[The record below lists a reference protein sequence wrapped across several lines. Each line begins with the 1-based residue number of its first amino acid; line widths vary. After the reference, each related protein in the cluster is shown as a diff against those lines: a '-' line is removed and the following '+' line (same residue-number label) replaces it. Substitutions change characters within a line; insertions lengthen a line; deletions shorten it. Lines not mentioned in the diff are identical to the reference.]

1 MLGHP
6 KIVVQ
11 ATNTIKISDQD
22 LNLIVTHYCILLQL
36 QTYQINDLAAKYI
49 SLFSTVSVSESD

>member
-1 MLGHP
+1 MLGHL

-22 LNLIVTHYCILLQL
+22 LILIVMYYYILLQL
-36 QTYQINDLAAKYI
+36 QTYQLIDLAAKY
-49 SLFSTVSVSESD
+49 ESCILVLYCFIL